1 MTRPAVIIGLGG
13 TGQQAVLWLKKD
25 LIEIGKGK
33 LPEEVRLLAFDSAS
47 RIDPQEGVELENEIE
62 YFQVGAPL
70 YGLVESILDDQQRA
84 ANGAEARLSHLHWFP
99 AKEALPLGHAA
110 LNTRIGCGA
119 YRPLGRLS
127 LFNKVDAIVQ
137 KISGAIAAVG
147 QHAHGSRVRAGDS
160 NLLEILVVG
169 SFAGGT
175 GAGMFVDI
183 GWLVRAAA
191 EQLLAD
197 KYVLRGFFLL
207 PSGFDNMG
215 DGGSKRGRGFAAWR
229 ELDRAQNMGGST
241 NIIYNPANPM
251 LNVSTKAVCYDV
263 SYLLDPR
270 RARYPLA
277 TAPEEGIFPAI
288 AHAMSLML
296 DKKSGNGFTEYWS
309 NIYMGIR
316 AGAPKGVYHS
326 AFGCYSLK
334 VPVYST
340 ESLFSQSLAIETVDM
355 LLKPI
360 YTDPANLAGSF
371 AGLAANR
378 NLEKPTGWSGAAAA
392 HAFLMQDTLVA
403 GPLTFT
409 NTPWL
414 KIIGKLQNEANLPM
428 LISRLARSTLSGQM
442 FTYFD
447 AFNQVPDPNALSG
460 AVGAAAAAPL
470 VQVTAELQWSVWQ
483 EAAPSRS
490 FGDTPEQAF
499 KRLTSLTNPKGVAM
513 VFARK
518 FGEETT
524 FGTGE
529 GTHGEFG
536 VQLQKLKVAQLGVFR
551 NMLTQQLLVDLNGS
565 GGNAVTNKTGKLGY
579 VREFCKGLSAQL
591 DEFSR
596 FVRQV
601 REMRSAQLIVADSTK
616 AAIVRAQKDY
626 QDLMGKTCIFTFW
639 DSQVHPEA
647 HRAQRRYLK
656 AVQVDMDRR
665 RGDIFLIAMAET
677 VAEMKGV
684 VDGTLNHLDKLVAQ
698 LMYGEQ
704 TIKGLRS
711 LLAANRDNVV
721 ANQARYERL
730 GNRDFGANQT
740 FKGVSQ
746 TIAKREFVPNPAMVE
761 DLLASFHWTAAPEAG
776 AVQLGLSVEFPAA
789 DAAAAVRTKL
799 SNDAVSN
806 EKVIVKLCARQYTRL
821 QAQVS
826 QELAVEV
833 ANIFVAPGDLAR
845 ALQDHAGVYF
855 RQIAGGVAAN
865 PLANAAFLRV
875 NSEVTAP
882 SREYFN
888 GFSTEYMAL
897 HVGLGLAGNLNRY
910 ESEDHYK
917 LTLMHVADLIPSKSF
932 QMWHDCEEDYQQLM
946 SHNPANAMHIFPAE
960 QNSAYYEQRIPVVL
974 HQDFRVLLPEVTAL
988 LEDREKLSLFF
999 RAYAMGFIALRSE
1012 AADGVQSRFWGC
1024 KLNDGEL
1031 VHLTNLFTGND
1042 NTAPFDLAR
1051 NFLRGHDVRPGRGEV
1066 VLIRWADLKRVLI
1079 LKEHES
1085 PSNARSLYRKQMR
1098 ADADGLV
1105 ARIKGVRNM
1114 GGLGIGGEV
1123 TVRQSHNDLA
1133 DVAELIYGEAC
1144 DALPD

>member
-13 TGQQAVLWLKKD
+13 TGQQVVLWLKKD
-25 LIEIGKGK
+25 LLEIGKGR
-33 LPEEVRLLAFDSAS
+33 LPAEVRLLAFDSAS
-47 RIDPQEGVELENEIE
+47 RIDPEEGVELENEIE

-70 YGLVESILDDQQRA
+70 YGLVESIRDDQQRA

-99 AKEALPLGHAA
+99 AEAALPLGQAA

-147 QHAHGSRVRAGDS
+147 QHAHGSRENANGS

-183 GWLVRAAA
+183 GWLVRATA
-191 EQLLAD
+191 ERLLAD

-207 PSGFDNMG
+207 PSGFDAVG
-215 DGGSKRGRGFAAWR
+215 AGGGKQGRGFAAWR

-241 NIIYNPANPM
+241 NIVYNPANPM

-270 RARYPLA
+270 RAAYPLA
-277 TAPEEGIFPAI
+277 TVPEEGIFPAI

-340 ESLFSQSLAIETVDM
+340 ESLFAQSLAIETVDAM
-355 LLKPI
+355 FQPMS
-360 YTDPANLAGSF
+360 TDPYNLAGSF
-371 AGLAANR
+371 AGLAANK

-392 HAFLMQDTLVA
+392 HAFLIQDTLVA
-403 GPLTFT
+403 GELTFT

-414 KIIGKLQNEANLPM
+414 KKIGELETQGDKPKLIKNL
-428 LISRLARSTLSGQM
+428 AGSTLAGQM
-442 FTYFD
+442 SGYFN
-447 AFNQVPDPNALSG
+447 AFNQVPATDPLPG

-470 VQVTAELQWSVWQ
+470 RKLTSELQWYVWQ
-483 EAAPSRS
+483 EAVPSRS

-499 KRLTSLTNPKGVAM
+499 GRLTSLTNPKGVAM
-513 VFARK
+513 VFARR
-518 FGEETT
+518 FGDETQ

-536 VQLQKLKVAQLGVFR
+536 RQLQTLKDAQLGVFR
-551 NMLTQQLLVDLNGS
+551 KMLTQQLLVDLNGS
-565 GGNAVTNKTGKLGY
+565 SGNAVTAKTGKLGY
-579 VREFCKGLSAQL
+579 VLAFCKGLSAEL
-591 DEFSR
+591 DEFSI
-596 FVRQV
+596 FVRDV
-601 REMRSAQLIVADSTK
+601 REMRSAQLTRATNTRE
-616 AAIVRAQKDY
+616 ATVRAQKDY
-626 QDLMGKTCIFTFW
+626 DGLMGKKCIFTWW

-665 RGDIFLIAMAET
+665 RADIFLIAMAET

-684 VDGTLNHLDKLVAQ
+684 VDGTLKHLDKWVAQ

-711 LLAANRDNVV
+711 LLAANRDNIV

-730 GNRDFGANQT
+730 GNQDFGINQT

-761 DLLASFHWTAAPEAG
+761 ELLASFHWTAAPEAG

-833 ANIFVAPGDLAR
+833 ANIFTSPGDLAR
-845 ALQDHAGVYF
+845 ALRNQAGVYF

-882 SREYFN
+882 SKEYFH
-888 GFSTEYMAL
+888 GFSTEYMAQ

-917 LTLMHVADLIPSKSF
+917 LTLMHVADLIPSQSF

-946 SHNPANAMHIFPAE
+946 SRNPANTMHIFPAE
-960 QNSAYYEQRIPVVL
+960 QNSAYYELRIPVVL

-999 RAYAMGFIALRSE
+999 RACAMGFIALRSE

-1031 VHLTNLFTGND
+1031 VHLTNMFTGND
-1042 NTAPFDLAR
+1042 NTALFDLAR

-1098 ADADGLV
+1098 SDADGLV
-1105 ARIKGVRNM
+1105 ARIKGVRTM
-1114 GGLGIGGEV
+1114 GGAAIGGEV
-1123 TVRQSHNDLA
+1123 TVQQLHNDLA